1 MNAFDR
7 VDLPLG
13 TIPVTTD
20 ELAKIDAAATARGA
34 SQEAVIRLI
43 LRTGIRSLPEAP
55 R

>member
-1 MNAFDR
+1 MSPFTH

-34 SQEAVIRLI
+34 SQEAVIRSL
-43 LRTGIRSLPEAP
+43 LRAGIRSLPAVA